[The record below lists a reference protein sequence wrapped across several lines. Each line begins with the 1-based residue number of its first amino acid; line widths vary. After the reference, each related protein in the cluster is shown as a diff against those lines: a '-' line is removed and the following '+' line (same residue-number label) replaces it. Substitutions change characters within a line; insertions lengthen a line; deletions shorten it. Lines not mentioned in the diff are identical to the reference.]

1 VLLEEDARAV
11 LNQAAEALKLTARS
25 YHRLLRVARTIAD
38 LEPQATEKIGKKP
51 VAEAVSY
58 RQTAGTA

>member
-1 VLLEEDARAV
+1 M

-38 LEPQATEKIGKKP
+38 LGADLEPEVPEKVGKAAI
-51 VAEAVSY
+51 AEAVSY